1 MKAAGVEKTQR
12 KHLQGWIFLQ
22 TFQRAKDTMEQIELG
37 VVCDVGGGGCVIC
50 V

>member
-1 MKAAGVEKTQR
+1 MKAAGVEKTH
-12 KHLQGWIFLQ
+12 KTSSGLDFLQ
-22 TFQRAKDTMEQIELG
+22 TFQRVKDTMEQVELG